1 MIKTVN
7 LKKHFHIG
15 RNQTLHAL
23 DGISLTIA
31 ENEILGLVGES
42 GSGRCWLQAPGA
54 PKTQGL
60 YQPNL
65 IASDRQ

>member
-15 RNQTLHAL
+15 RNQTLHAV

-31 ENEILGLVGES
+31 ENEILGLVGAAE
-42 GSGRCWLQAPGA
+42 
-54 PKTQGL
+54 
-60 YQPNL
+60 
-65 IASDRQ
+65 IHRQRPPAVFD